1 MATYTTVRLVAPQQ
15 LTTSASA
22 ALYTVPSSGT
32 QTIVKQI
39 LVSNPTGTAATATV
53 YLVPNGS
60 SATTANAILGGIT
73 LAANSALTY
82 DLSQVLNAS
91 DSIRALA
98 STGTTI
104 TIMASGVEITA

>member
-1 MATYTTVRLVAPQQ
+1 L
-15 LTTSASA
+15 
-22 ALYTVPSSGT
+22 
-32 QTIVKQI
+32 
-39 LVSNPTGTAATATV
+39 SNPTGTAATATV

-73 LAANSALTY
+73 LSAYSSLTY

-98 STGTTI
+98 SVGTTI

>member
-22 ALYTVPSSGT
+22 ALYTVGAST

-39 LVSNPTGTAATATV
+39 LLSNPTASSATATV

-60 SATTANAILGGIT
+60 SAANTNAIIGGIT
-73 LAANSALTY
+73 IAANSSLTY

-98 STGTTI
+98 SAGTTI